1 MGFGVCT
8 MVIKPEGGMQ
18 WHDKRNVQA
27 IRNSADVVTKLEE
40 QGKMVDSKGNGRKV
54 KETQPPGVKDEE

>member
-1 MGFGVCT
+1 

-27 IRNSADVVTKLEE
+27 IRNSADVTKLEE
-40 QGKMVDSKGNGRKV
+40 QGKMVDSKENGRKV
-54 KETQPPGVKDEE
+54 NETQPPGEKDEE